1 MSFKVKVI
9 LSSIIVVIIV
19 IVILL
24 MNKKSMQEKVL
35 VAKQIDYEVVV
46 QNPTMENISDELS
59 IVGNVIPN
67 SEISLLSETAGKVIS
82 VSVNVGEKVAKNQV
96 IAKVDDELKKAAFIT
111 AKVNY
116 EKAKKDFER
125 IKNLF
130 DEKNATQNDVEMA
143 SLNLSAAEAQFI
155 VAQRQLNDATIK
167 SPING
172 VIAEK
177 FINVGSTLAPGMP
190 VVSIIDNSVL
200 KILIKIPENY
210 INLLCIGQNVVIKSD
225 LYPQKSI
232 IGKISTI
239 SPKADFSHNFT
250 VEVTFTPTKDMPL
263 KAGMFATV
271 EIKSDKV
278 RSAIMLPRKAIIG
291 SLKEAKVYVVVDNK
305 AYIKDIVVGSEYNG
319 KVEVVQGLTLND
331 IVVIGG
337 QNNLSNNVSVRITNN

>member
-1 MSFKVKVI
+1 MSFRLKVI
-9 LSSIIVVIIV
+9 VSSIIAVIIV

-24 MNKKSMQEKVL
+24 LNKKSMQEKVQ

-46 QNPTMENISDELS
+46 QNPTMENISDELTL
-59 IVGNVIPN
+59 VGNVIPN
-67 SEISLLSETAGKVIS
+67 SEISLISETSGKVLS
-82 VSVNVGEKVAKNQV
+82 VFVNVGQSVSKNQV

-190 VVSIIDNSVL
+190 VVNIVDNSVL
-200 KILIKIPENY
+200 KILLKIPENY
-210 INLLCIGQNVVIKSD
+210 INIINLGQAVSIKSD
-225 LYPQKSI
+225 LYPQKNI
-232 IGKISTI
+232 VGKISSI
-239 SPKADFSHNFT
+239 SPKADISHNFN
-250 VEVTFTPTKDMPL
+250 VEITFTPTKDMPL
-263 KAGMFATV
+263 KAGMFATA
-271 EIKSDKV
+271 EIKSNQV
-278 RSAIMLPRKAIIG
+278 RNAMVIPRNAIIG
-291 SLKEAKVYVVVDNK
+291 SLKDAKVYVVVDNK
-305 AYIKDIVVGSEYNG
+305 AYLKDIVVGNEING
-319 KVEVVQGLTLND
+319 KVEVIQGLSLND
-331 IVVIGG
+331 NIVVGG
-337 QNNLSNNVSVRITNN
+337 QNNLSNNVTVKITNK